1 MFLKRMKN
9 LFFVLIALFTL
20 ASCSEYQKVL
30 KSTDDSA
37 KYDMAVSLYE
47 KGKAKEQNRYF
58 KKSLR
63 LQEQIIN
70 KYRGKPQGQ
79 KLSFLYADTYYL
91 LGDYFVAG
99 YQFERFATA
108 YPESEKTSEA
118 LFKSAK
124 SYYSVSPRYSLD
136 QTDTKKGIE
145 KLQGYLDAYP
155 EGEYYEEAN
164 QLVSELQLKLE
175 KKAYEIAKQYH
186 HTLYYKAAIDA
197 MENFILDYPGS
208 PYREKAYY
216 YKFESAYLLAINSY
230 KYLQEERLQ
239 AAKELYSKYIKTY
252 PQGEFAEE
260 AATHLDDIETRL
272 QNFKTTTSS

>member
-9 LFFVLIALFTL
+9 LFFVLIAFFML

-37 KYDMAVSLYE
+37 KYDLAVSLYE
-47 KGKAKEQNRYF
+47 KGKANEQNRYL

-70 KYRGKPQGQ
+70 KYRGRPQGQ

-108 YPESEKTSEA
+108 YPKSEKTGEA

-124 SYYSVSPRYSLD
+124 SYYNESPRYSLD
-136 QTDTKKGIE
+136 QADTKKGIE

-230 KYLQEERLQ
+230 IYLQEERLKE
-239 AAKELYSKYIKTY
+239 AKKLYEKYIKTY

-260 AATHLDDIETRL
+260 ANTHFEDIQTRL
-272 QNFKTTTSS
+272 QNFKNATS